1 MVRRAMGG
9 GALRAVVLTAF
20 LVVPAATAA
29 AAPPDGEVTI
39 RRGPEGTPHIR
50 ATTYAA
56 LGYGY
61 ARAHAE
67 DNLCV
72 LADTYVT
79 VRAERSQFFGPR
91 GTYNIRNTD
100 TTPNNLA
107 SDFFW
112 AKVAKQE
119 TVEKLLAAPDGP
131 APEVREAVRGYTA
144 GYNDFI
150 AEDARR
156 VGDPRCKGEPWVK
169 PIDEIDVY
177 RRFYQL
183 GLLAS
188 QMVALDGIGN
198 AQPPTPAAP
207 SDDQAALRAVAATS
221 PHELDRLDRPF
232 GGGSNAI
239 ALGRD
244 ATDNGMGMLLGN
256 PHQPWYDSERF
267 FQSHLTIPG
276 KVDVAGASLY
286 GVPAINIG
294 YTKDLAWSHTVST
307 ARRFV
312 ILELQLVPGSPTTY
326 LVDGQPKE
334 MRRTTVTVRARNA
347 DGELEDRTRTLYDTE
362 LGPVVTSL
370 QGLPIFPWT
379 PGRAFVMFDANAE
392 NYGRLL
398 NHFFEVNRAGSV
410 EEVDRILRRYLG
422 IPWVNTIAADRSGEA
437 YYADIGA
444 VPGVPDAK
452 LATCSTPVGMAL
464 DNAVRVQV
472 LDGARSS
479 CAPDDDPAAPGRRI
493 LPASAQPSLRRT
505 DYTENSN
512 DSYWLSNA
520 RTRIEGYPRIIGE
533 ERTVRSPRTRMAF
546 TLIEDQ
552 LANGGRFSLRSLQ
565 DAMFNNRGK
574 LAELWRPE
582 LIEMC
587 RGDSEVPP
595 EACDALENWSGRDDI
610 NANGALLFRRFAD
623 RAIASNASPFSVP
636 FDPEDPVGTPNG
648 LDTTNPDV
656 RKALRDAVA
665 DVEGANLPLDA
676 PLRERQWEF
685 RGERFSL
692 HGGPDRLGLFNVIDT
707 IWNARRGGYTGIN
720 YGATYIQAVQ
730 FTGSGCGLEA
740 RTVLAHSQSTD
751 PTSRYFN
758 NGTELFTRKQWVDQ
772 PFCEQDVEERTRLV
786 ARYGTESRSVLRR
799 LLRGVRF
806 RGGRLRFRLESA
818 ARVIVTVRAG
828 RRLVRRITTR
838 RGAGRHAIRLT
849 LPAGRRYRL
858 KVVARAGQE
867 RAHSVLRV
875 GSRR

>member
-1 MVRRAMGG
+1 MGRR
-9 GALRAVVLTAF
+9 GARFAVLTAIAA
-20 LVVPAATAA
+20 VQAATAT
-29 AAPPDGEVTI
+29 AAPPQGEVTI

-50 ATTYAA
+50 ATTYEA

-72 LADTYVT
+72 LADSYAT
-79 VRAERSQFFGPR
+79 VRAERSRFFGPDH
-91 GTYNIRNTD
+91 TYPIRNTD

-112 AKVAKQE
+112 AKVEKE
-119 TVEKLLAAPDGP
+119 GTVERLLAAPDGP
-131 APEVREAVRGYTA
+131 APEVREAVHGYTQ

-150 AEDARR
+150 AEDAPSIR
-156 VGDPRCKGEPWVK
+156 DPRCKSEPWVQ
-169 PIDEIDVY
+169 PIEEIDVY

-183 GLLAS
+183 ALLAS
-188 QMVALDGIGN
+188 QMVALDGIGD
-198 AQPPTPAAP
+198 AQPPTPVMP
-207 SDDQAALRAVAATS
+207 RDDGAALRAVDATTTE
-221 PHELDRLDRPF
+221 ELELLDRPF
-232 GGGSNAI
+232 GGGSNAV

-326 LVDGQPKE
+326 VVDGQPKE
-334 MRRTTVTVRARNA
+334 MQRTTVTVDVRQE
-347 DGELEDRTRTLYDTE
+347 DGTVAPVTRTLYSTD

-370 QGLPIFPWT
+370 QGLPLFPWT

-398 NHFFEVNRAGSV
+398 NHFFEVNRAHSV
-410 EEVDRILRRYLG
+410 EEVDQILRRHLG

-437 YYADIGA
+437 YYADIGSI
-444 VPGVPDAK
+444 PGVSDAK
-452 LATCSTPVGMAL
+452 IASCSTPVGVAL

-472 LDGARSS
+472 LDGTRSS
-479 CAPDDDPAAPGRRI
+479 CAPDDDPSAPGRRI
-493 LPASAQPSLRRT
+493 LPVSSQPSLRRS

-533 ERTVRSPRTRMAF
+533 ERTVRSPRTRMAL
-546 TLIEDQ
+546 TIIEDQ

-565 DAMFNNRGK
+565 DAMFNNRVK
-574 LAELWRPE
+574 LEELWRAD

-587 RGDSEVPP
+587 RSEPEVPA
-595 EACDALENWSGRDDI
+595 EACDALEHWSGRDDI
-610 NANGALLFRRFAD
+610 DANGGLLFRRFAD
-623 RAIASNASPFSVP
+623 RAIASNNSPFAVP
-636 FDPEDPVGTPNG
+636 FDPEDPVGTPRG
-648 LDTTNPDV
+648 LDTSNPEV
-656 RKALRDAVA
+656 HQALRDAID
-665 DVEGANLPLDA
+665 DVEFADLPLDA
-676 PLRERQWEF
+676 PLRERQYEF
-685 RGERFSL
+685 RDDRFPL

-707 IWNARRGGYTGIN
+707 VWDRYKGYTKIN

-730 FTGSGCGLEA
+730 FTGAGCGLEA

-751 PTSRYFN
+751 PSSPYYN
-758 NGTELFTRKQWVDQ
+758 NGTRLFMRKQWVDQ
-772 PFCEQDVEERTRLV
+772 PFCARDVEENTDLV
-786 ARYGTESRSVLRR
+786 ARYGTGAPRGTRPARLLTNVHYRNGRLYFRLARAARLTITARHAGRVARRKTITRRAGSRSVRLR
-799 LLRGVRF
+799 LRG
-806 RGGRLRFRLESA
+806 
-818 ARVIVTVRAG
+818 
-828 RRLVRRITTR
+828 
-838 RGAGRHAIRLT
+838 
-849 LPAGRRYRL
+849 GRRYRL
-858 KVVARAGQE
+858 TIVARSGDE
-867 RAHSVLRV
+867 R
-875 GSRR
+875 RRATGIIVPATRR